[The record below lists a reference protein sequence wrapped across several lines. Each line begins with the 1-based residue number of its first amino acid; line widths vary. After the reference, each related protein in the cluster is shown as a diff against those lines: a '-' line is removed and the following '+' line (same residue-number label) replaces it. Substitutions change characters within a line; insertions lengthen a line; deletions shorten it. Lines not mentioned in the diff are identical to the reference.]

1 MDITN
6 VLENQSFVHVGVD
19 LAKNVFQVAY
29 KVPHTD
35 IWIDLEDAD
44 PQKKLRLGEPEY
56 LNWDLDKL

>member
-1 MDITN
+1 
-6 VLENQSFVHVGVD
+6 
-19 LAKNVFQVAY
+19 
-29 KVPHTD
+29 VPVCGGELLSNGD